1 MESFFHL
8 ALHIVLYVHTRVL
21 APCKG
26 VLMLTFYDQDGNIKF
41 IWRDCDTKPL
51 IPELDSQS
59 QDSINKELAIIDD
72 EDKTEQEQ
80 ECNDE

>member
-1 MESFFHL
+1 
-8 ALHIVLYVHTRVL
+8 
-21 APCKG
+21 
-26 VLMLTFYDQDGNIKF
+26 MLTFYDQDGNIKF